1 MATQNAINQIDGNN
15 QVYLNDKLDPYIVSS
30 SISDDNTTVR
40 VIFNE
45 TIFTDALSNPMLN
58 TDFVLSLV
66 QNGSVAI
73 LSSINPSSIINYGNR
88 IFDLILPMIGLPMS
102 GKEVLTILHALGS
115 VFDAASNTASS
126 TQINNQWVLIHP
138 KQGQS
143 I

>member
-1 MATQNAINQIDGNN
+1 
-15 QVYLNDKLDPYIVSS
+15 
-30 SISDDNTTVR
+30 
-40 VIFNE
+40 
-45 TIFTDALSNPMLN
+45 
-58 TDFVLSLV
+58 
-66 QNGSVAI
+66 
-73 LSSINPSSIINYGNR
+73 
-88 IFDLILPMIGLPMS
+88 MIGLPMS